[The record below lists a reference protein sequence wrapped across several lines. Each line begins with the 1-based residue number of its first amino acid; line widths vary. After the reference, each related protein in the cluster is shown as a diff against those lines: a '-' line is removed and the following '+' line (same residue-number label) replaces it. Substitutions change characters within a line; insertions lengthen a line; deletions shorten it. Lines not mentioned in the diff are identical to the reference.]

1 MTEVEFM
8 KIFGDSLCYELED
21 AWMSQQELADI
32 TGISKTTISRYVSG
46 TQMPSL
52 KNVIN
57 ISKALDC
64 NILDLIDST
73 EVID

>member
-1 MTEVEFM
+1 MTEVEFI
-8 KIFGDSLCYELED
+8 KYFGDSLSHELED
-21 AWMSQQELADI
+21 AWMSQQDLADI
-32 TGISKTTISRYVSG
+32 TGISTTTISRYANG

-64 NILDLIDST
+64 NILDLIDIT
-73 EVID
+73 EIIK